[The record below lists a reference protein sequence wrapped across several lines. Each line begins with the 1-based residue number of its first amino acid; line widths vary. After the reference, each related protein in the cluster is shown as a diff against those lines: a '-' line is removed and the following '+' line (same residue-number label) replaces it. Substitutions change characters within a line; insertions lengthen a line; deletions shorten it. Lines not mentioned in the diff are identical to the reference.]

1 MSMVKIKRVQRHIV
15 IYADEY
21 EIPTDKFVSMFGS
34 TEKFMS
40 ESLIDEDFLADFKT
54 AETVDDISNRHGDY
68 EEEWVI
74 ENE

>member
-1 MSMVKIKRVQRHIV
+1 MVKIKRVQRHIV
-15 IYADEY
+15 IHTDEY
-21 EIPTDKFVSMFGS
+21 EIPTDKFVSKFGS
-34 TEKFMS
+34 SEKFMS

-54 AETVDDISNRHGDY
+54 AETVDDVSNQQGDY